1 MSQPDNLRLLHT
13 MVRVRDVDASLDFYC
28 NLLNMKVRRR
38 ADYEDGRF
46 SLIYLGYN
54 DETEGA
60 VLELT
65 DNWDDTEPYSHGSG
79 YGHIAIGS
87 DDIYALCKKLEDA
100 GVNVTRAPGPMKN
113 PDGVTEIEIA
123 FIEDPDGY
131 KIELIQYPF
140 PPAA

>member
-1 MSQPDNLRLLHT
+1 MSQSDNLRLLHT
-13 MVRVRDVDASLDFYC
+13 MIRVKDVDASLSFYC
-28 NLLNMKVRRR
+28 ELLGMVVRRR
-38 ADYEDGRF
+38 ADYEEGRF
-46 SLIYLGYN
+46 SLVYLGYN

-65 DNWDDTEPYSHGSG
+65 DNWDDKDAYSHGSG

-87 DDIYALCKKLEDA
+87 DDIYALCTKLEGA

-113 PDGVTEIEIA
+113 PDGVTEIVIA

-140 PPAA
+140 PPAT

>member
-1 MSQPDNLRLLHT
+1 MSDNLRLLHT
-13 MVRVRDVDASLDFYC
+13 MVRVRDVDASLDFYT
-28 NLLNMKVRRR
+28 NLLGMKVRRR

-65 DNWDDTEPYSHGSG
+65 DNWDDHDPYSHGSG
-79 YGHIAIGS
+79 YGHIAIGA
-87 DDIYALCKKLEDA
+87 DDIFALCEKLEAA
-100 GVNVTRAPGPMKN
+100 GVNVTRAPGPLAN
-113 PDGVTEIEIA
+113 PDGETHINIA

-140 PPAA
+140 PPPAA

>member
-1 MSQPDNLRLLHT
+1 MSDNLRLLHT
-13 MVRVRDVDASLDFYC
+13 MIRVLDVDASLDFYT
-28 NLLNMKVRRR
+28 NQLGMVVRRR

-65 DNWDDTEPYSHGSG
+65 DNWDDTDAYSHGSG

-87 DDIYALCKKLEDA
+87 DDIYALCAKLEAA
-100 GVNVTRAPGPMKN
+100 GTNVTRAPGPMKN
-113 PDGVTEIEIA
+113 PDGVTEIVIA

-131 KIELIQYPF
+131 KIELIERR
-140 PPAA
+140 

>member
-1 MSQPDNLRLLHT
+1 MSDNLRLLHT
-13 MVRVRDVDASLDFYC
+13 MIRVRDVDASLDFYT
-28 NLLNMKVRRR
+28 NQLGMVVRRR
-38 ADYEDGRF
+38 ADYEEGRF

-65 DNWDDTEPYSHGSG
+65 DNWDDTGAYSHGSG

-87 DDIYALCKKLEDA
+87 DDIYALCTRLEAA
-100 GVNVTRAPGPMKN
+100 GTNVTRAPGPMKN

-140 PPAA
+140 PPGS

>member
-1 MSQPDNLRLLHT
+1 MSDNLRLLHT
-13 MVRVRDVDASLDFYC
+13 MIRVRDVDASLDFYT
-28 NLLNMKVRRR
+28 NQLGMVVRRR
-38 ADYEDGRF
+38 ADYEEGRF

-54 DETEGA
+54 DETEGS

-65 DNWDDTEPYSHGSG
+65 DNWDDNEAYSHGSG

-87 DDIYALCKKLEDA
+87 DDIYALCAKLEAA
-100 GVNVTRAPGPMKN
+100 GTNVTRAPGPMKN
-113 PDGVTEIEIA
+113 PDGVTEIVIA

-140 PPAA
+140 PPAT